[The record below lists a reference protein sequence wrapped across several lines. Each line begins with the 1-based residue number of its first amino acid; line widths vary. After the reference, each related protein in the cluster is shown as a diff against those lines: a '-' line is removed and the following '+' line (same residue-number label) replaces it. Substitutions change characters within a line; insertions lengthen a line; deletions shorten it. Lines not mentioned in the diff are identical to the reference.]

1 MQGPILVF
9 AESSGSEFRK
19 SAFEAVTE
27 GRRLA
32 DLSKT
37 EVHALSIGHKI
48 RDQANSLG
56 KFGADKVSVADDE
69 TLKLFQPDFYRQIAL
84 DLAKKVNPS
93 VILLPATSTGKD
105 LAPRLAIH
113 LNTVVATECTEL
125 EISGDELIATRPA
138 YAGKV
143 LLKVKMRGNP
153 KIASLRP
160 NVFTAKERVPAISP
174 SVRSLSF
181 EKPTTKMTV
190 KEFVTHGAKKQDL
203 TEAGVIVSGGRGMGG
218 PENYKILEELA
229 SVMGG
234 VVGASRASVD
244 AGWRPHSDQVGQTGR
259 TVSPTLYIA
268 CGISGAIQHR
278 VGMINSKVIV
288 AINKDPE
295 APIFGFADYG
305 IVGDVFEV
313 VPALI
318 QEMRKYYGKS

>member
-48 RDQANSLG
+48 RDQANSLA

-84 DLAKKVNPS
+84 DLAKKINPS

-125 EISGDELIATRPA
+125 EIRDDEIIETRPA

-143 LLKVKMRGNP
+143 LLKVKMRGTP
-153 KIASLRP
+153 KIAPLRP
-160 NVFTAKERVPAISP
+160 NVFTARQRVPATRP
-174 SVRSLSF
+174 SLASLSC
-181 EKPTTKMTV
+181 EKPSTSTTV
-190 KEFVTHGAKKQDL
+190 KEFVTAVAK
-203 TEAGVIVSGGRGMGG
+203 
-218 PENYKILEELA
+218 
-229 SVMGG
+229 
-234 VVGASRASVD
+234 
-244 AGWRPHSDQVGQTGR
+244 
-259 TVSPTLYIA
+259 
-268 CGISGAIQHR
+268 
-278 VGMINSKVIV
+278 
-288 AINKDPE
+288 
-295 APIFGFADYG
+295 
-305 IVGDVFEV
+305 
-313 VPALI
+313 
-318 QEMRKYYGKS
+318 

>member
-9 AESSGSEFRK
+9 AESSGREFRK
-19 SAFEAVTE
+19 SAFESVTE
-27 GRRLA
+27 ARRLA
-32 DLSKT
+32 ELSKT
-37 EVHALSIGHKI
+37 EVHALSIGHGVK
-48 RDQANSLG
+48 DQASSLG
-56 KFGADKVSVADDE
+56 KFGADKVSVADE
-69 TLKLFQPDFYRQIAL
+69 ESLKLFHPDLYRQIAL
-84 DLAKKVNPS
+84 DLAKKINPS
-93 VILLPATSTGKD
+93 VILLPATSSGKD

-113 LNTVVATECTEL
+113 LNTVVAADCTEL
-125 EISGDELIATRPA
+125 EIRNDELIATRPA

-143 LLKVKMRGNP
+143 LLKVKMKGNP
-153 KIASLRP
+153 KVATLRP
-160 NVFTAKERVPAISP
+160 NVFTAREVTPPTSP
-174 SVRSLSF
+174 RIESLSF
-181 EKPTTKMTV
+181 QKPVTRMTV

-203 TEAGVIVSGGRGMGG
+203 TEAGIIVSGGRGMGG
-218 PENYKILEELA
+218 PENYKILEDLA

-313 VPALI
+313 VPALT
-318 QEMRKYYGKS
+318 QEMRKYYGKN

>member
-56 KFGADKVSVADDE
+56 RFGADKVSVADDE

-113 LNTVVATECTEL
+113 LNTVVAADCTEL
-125 EISGDELIATRPA
+125 EIRDDQFIATRPA

-153 KIASLRP
+153 KVATLRP

-174 SVRSLSF
+174 SVDSISF
-181 EKPTTKMTV
+181 EKPTSRMVV
-190 KEFVTHGAKKQDL
+190 KEFVTSGSKKQDL
-203 TEAGVIVSGGRGMGG
+203 TEAGVIITGGRGMGG
-218 PENYKILEELA
+218 PENAKVPEKLA
-229 SVMGG
+229 TGMAGA
-234 VVGASRASVD
+234 VGASRASVD

-259 TVSPTLYIA
+259 PVSPTLYIA
-268 CGISGAIQHR
+268 CGMSGVLEQR
-278 VGMINSKVIV
+278 VGMIDAKVIV

-313 VPALI
+313 VPALT

>member
-27 GRRLA
+27 ARRLA

-37 EVHALSIGHKI
+37 EVHALSIGHRIK
-48 RDQANSLG
+48 DQAGSLG
-56 KFGADKVSVADDE
+56 KFGANRVSVADDE
-69 TLKLFQPDFYRQIAL
+69 SLKLFQPDLYRQIAL
-84 DLAKKVNPS
+84 DLAKKINPG

-125 EISGDELIATRPA
+125 EIRDDDLVATRPA

-143 LLKVKMRGNP
+143 LLKIKMKGNL
-153 KIASLRP
+153 KVATLRP
-160 NVFTAKERVPAISP
+160 NVFTAN
-174 SVRSLSF
+174 
-181 EKPTTKMTV
+181 EK
-190 KEFVTHGAKKQDL
+190 
-203 TEAGVIVSGGRGMGG
+203 
-218 PENYKILEELA
+218 LA
-229 SVMGG
+229 NVMGG

-305 IVGDVFEV
+305 IVGDVFEI
-313 VPALI
+313 VPALT
-318 QEMRKYYGKS
+318 QEMKKYYGKN

>member
-9 AESSGSEFRK
+9 AESSGTEFRK

-37 EVHALSIGHKI
+37 EVHALCIGHRVKD
-48 RDQANSLG
+48 RASSLG
-56 KFGADKVSVADDE
+56 KFGADKVYVADDE
-69 TLKLFQPDFYRQIAL
+69 SLNLFQPDFYRQIAL
-84 DLAKKVNPS
+84 DLTKKVNPS

-113 LNTVVATECTEL
+113 LNTVVAADCTEL
-125 EISGDELIATRPA
+125 EIRDDQFIATRPA

-153 KIASLRP
+153 KVATLRP

-174 SVRSLSF
+174 SVDSISF
-181 EKPTTKMTV
+181 EKPTSRMVV
-190 KEFVTHGAKKQDL
+190 KEFVTSGSKKQDL

-259 TVSPTLYIA
+259 PVSPTLYIA
-268 CGISGAIQHR
+268 CGMSGVLEQR
-278 VGMINSKVIV
+278 VGMIDAK
-288 AINKDPE
+288 
-295 APIFGFADYG
+295 
-305 IVGDVFEV
+305 
-313 VPALI
+313 
-318 QEMRKYYGKS
+318 

>member
-1 MQGPILVF
+1 MPGPILVF

-27 GRRLA
+27 ARRLA
-32 DLSKT
+32 DLSKS
-37 EVHALSIGHKI
+37 EVHTLSIGHRI
-48 RDQANSLG
+48 RDQAHSLG
-56 KFGADKVSVADDE
+56 KFGADKVSVVDDE
-69 TLKLFQPDFYRQIAL
+69 SLSLFQPDFYRQIAL
-84 DLAKKVNPS
+84 DLAKKINPS
-93 VILLPATSTGKD
+93 IILIPATSTGKD

-113 LNTVVATECTEL
+113 LNTVVATECTDLEL
-125 EISGDELIATRPA
+125 RNDELIATRPA

-153 KIASLRP
+153 KVATLRP
-160 NVFTAKERVPAISP
+160 NVFTAKERVPPTSP
-174 SVRSLSF
+174 SIEYPPF
-181 EKPTTKMTV
+181 HKPTTRMTV
-190 KEFVTHGAKKQDL
+190 KEFATHGAKKQDL
-203 TEAGVIVSGGRGMGG
+203 TEAGIIVSGGRGMGG
-218 PENYKILEELA
+218 PENYKILEDLA

-313 VPALI
+313 VPALT
-318 QEMRKYYGKS
+318 QEMKKYYGKN